1 MKKSHAAA
9 YSKNAP
15 IVIAT
20 QVLERDRR
28 FGVTRRTDTPNQR
41 VHIVA
46 AAQVRDSWPAGRLLH
61 ARQCTSHDSLY

>member
-1 MKKSHAAA
+1 MKKSHAAEC
-9 YSKNAP
+9 SKNAS

-46 AAQVRDSWPAGRLLH
+46 AAQVPDSWPAGRLLH
-61 ARQCTSHDSLY
+61 ER